1 MHGRGPEHGLAT
13 AMMRITEMQQTSFQG
28 HRDLKVY
35 QLAYSL
41 AMQIFKDS
49 KIVPQE
55 ERYSLTSQICRSS
68 RSVAANIAEG
78 FRKRQYPSMFV
89 SKLAD
94 SDVEATETQVW
105 LDFSRACGYL
115 SADHHRDLVMRY
127 EEIGRML
134 HSMIEHPERFA
145 PYSQRSVDKSGLGR
159 VERQVDRQRETA

>member
-1 MHGRGPEHGLAT
+1 MSGSGTQAKGL
-13 AMMRITEMQQTSFQG
+13 RG

-41 AMQIFKDS
+41 AMRIFKET
-49 KIVPQE
+49 KTFPQE
-55 ERYSLTSQICRSS
+55 ERYSLTSQIRRSS

-94 SDVEATETQVW
+94 SDAEATETQVW
-105 LDFSRACGYL
+105 LDFARDCGYL
-115 SADHHRDLVMRY
+115 SAQHHDELVARY

-134 HSMIEHPERFA
+134 HAMIDHPERFEPPSRIA
-145 PYSQRSVDKSGLGR
+145 
-159 VERQVDRQRETA
+159 A